1 MNGAIPVDQAW
12 GLQNLFAMP
21 SPARQ
26 RDVEAVHQASSL
38 RAMTPPRRPTR
49 TLTVAAGKGGVGKT
63 TVAVNLA
70 MAMSIAGRDVML
82 LDADMSVANVDVQL
96 GLTPLRHVGHML
108 EGNCTLQDLIIP
120 GPHGL
125 KVIPGG
131 SGARRLAQ
139 MCNGEHA
146 AVIRAFDDLIL
157 PPEYLVVDTAA
168 GVSDDVMM
176 FAAAADDVIV
186 VVCDEPASLTD
197 AYALIKLLSRDFGV
211 RRFQIVANM
220 VRHAG
225 EARRL
230 YEKLARVSERFLDV
244 ALSFM
249 GMVPHDERLRQAI
262 KRQGAV
268 VDLWPS
274 SRSAMGFKQLA
285 CAVDTWEEPMYP
297 DLGRIAFFSG
307 QSVPATGW

>member
-12 GLQNLFAMP
+12 GLQNLFTAP
-21 SPARQ
+21 SPVRQ
-26 RDVEAVHQASSL
+26 RDTEVLHQASSL
-38 RAMTPPRRPTR
+38 RAMTPARRTTR

-70 MAMSIAGRDVML
+70 MAMSMAGHDVML
-82 LDADMSVANVDVQL
+82 FDADMSVANVDVQL

-108 EGNCTLQDLIIP
+108 EGNCTLQDLIIS

-225 EARRL
+225 EARHL

>member
-12 GLQNLFAMP
+12 GLQNLFTAP
-21 SPARQ
+21 SPVRQ
-26 RDVEAVHQASSL
+26 RDTEVLHQASSL
-38 RAMTPPRRPTR
+38 RAMTPARRTTR

-70 MAMSIAGRDVML
+70 MAMSMAGHDVML
-82 LDADMSVANVDVQL
+82 FDADMSVANVDVQL

-108 EGNCTLQDLIIP
+108 EGNCTLQDLIIS